1 MGGGHWGC
9 WHGGG
14 GMRSVEDLG
23 VTRTPFVAER
33 RLYEGTSWKKWEK
46 DDMQTPYT
54 HRDPGRL

>member
-1 MGGGHWGC
+1 MER
-9 WHGGG
+9 HGGG
-14 GMRSVEDLG
+14 GYGMRSLEDLG

-33 RLYEGTSWKKWEK
+33 RLYEDTSLKKWEK